1 MTHPVFLRMQKKEV
15 EMKFRRYVFLTC
27 LFFLP
32 VILISC
38 ASPLKRKLTSDQKI
52 NYRGSIIP
60 VNDPVQLM
68 YKPVKAKFKILSV
81 VLARVE
87 NREISQEPSIYGYY
101 HVTRF
106 GDQLLW
112 NIKVTKMEMGDQS
125 FSSLIPLVDARLL
138 TDHHGNTVKL
148 ELALPYFDK
157 SKMGKPAY
165 YKLYH
170 NVKRNITHQF
180 SKSYPRKPVRSG
192 DLIHCFSDR
201 EIKEMLA
208 QAFITPKPDSG
219 TRGIRDI
226 NYTIDGWGN
235 YEGKQVLI
243 ASVDDE
249 LYIEYPNH
257 HRRFKFKVNGY
268 IILNKSTY
276 HHVKVEIKVAIEE
289 ITDSSSP
296 YRIMSLET
304 INDLS
309 SSLVNE

>member
-1 MTHPVFLRMQKKEV
+1 
-15 EMKFRRYVFLTC
+15 MKFKRCVFITC

-32 VILISC
+32 VLLISC
-38 ASPLKRKLTSDQKI
+38 ASPLKRKLTGDKKI
-52 NYRGSIIP
+52 YFRGSVTP
-60 VNDPVQLM
+60 VNEPVQLT
-68 YKPVKAKFKILSV
+68 YKPVKAKFKSLSV
-81 VLARVE
+81 DLARVD
-87 NREISQEPSIYGYY
+87 NREISHEPSIYGYY

-112 NIKVTKMEMGDQS
+112 NIKVTKMEMGDKS

-138 TDHHGNTVKL
+138 TDNHGNTIKL
-148 ELALPYFDK
+148 ELALPYFER
-157 SKMGKPAY
+157 SKMGKTAY
-165 YKLYH
+165 YNLYH
-170 NVKRNITHQF
+170 YVKRNIINQL

-192 DLIHCFSDR
+192 DLIHCLSVR
-201 EIKEMLA
+201 EITEMLT
-208 QAFITPKPDSG
+208 QDFKTPKPDSD

-235 YEGKQVLI
+235 YEGKKALI

-257 HRRFKFKVNGY
+257 HRRFKFEVNGY
-268 IILNKSTY
+268 IILNETTF
-276 HHVKVEIKVAIEE
+276 HHVKVEIKVAIQE
-289 ITDSSSP
+289 ITDKSSP

-309 SSLVNE
+309 SSLVTE